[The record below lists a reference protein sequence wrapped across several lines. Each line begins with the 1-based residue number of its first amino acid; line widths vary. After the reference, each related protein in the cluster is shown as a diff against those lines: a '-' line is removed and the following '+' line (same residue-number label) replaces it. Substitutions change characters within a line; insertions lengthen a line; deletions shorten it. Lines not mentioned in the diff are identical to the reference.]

1 MSAVIKTLTPFT
13 SQSLLLEALEE
24 MGAEPQLLDTEAA
37 LRGASHRGRLQLG
50 DILTNR
56 RDYYGLQH
64 FRRVGEVFQ
73 LRHDSSEMNGTVV
86 SRLQDRKYRSVT
98 DFLGQL
104 EGAYKGAHQRLLQRL
119 AEEERQRLEQER
131 IARVEATR
139 LKAIERA
146 KAQGY
151 SVKEHRAN
159 GKIQLVLTR
168 TVY

>member
-13 SQSLLLEALEE
+13 SQILLLEALEE
-24 MGAEPQLLDTEAA
+24 VGAEPQLLDSATM
-37 LRGASHRGRLQLG
+37 LRELRHRGGLQVG

-56 RDYYGLQH
+56 RDYNGLQH
-64 FRRVGEVFQ
+64 FRRVGEVYQ
-73 LRHDSSEMNGTVV
+73 LRHDADEFNGSII

-98 DFLGQL
+98 DFLAQL
-104 EGAYKGAHQRLLQRL
+104 EGAYKNAHQRLLQRL

-131 IARVEATR
+131 VARVEATR